1 MKKILL
7 TLAAAAVLLVSAS
20 AATTRSNKSEVARNL
35 HIFNALFKE
44 LQTQYVD
51 TIDATASMRTAI
63 DAMLGEI
70 DPYTE
75 YYPADEQDQ
84 LLSISSGQF
93 SGVGSTIQ
101 RRGKEVLFTEPQWGS
116 PARTAGIRHGDRI
129 LRIDGDTVDPDMDI
143 SEVSKRLRGQAGTHV
158 RVDVRRPY
166 AEDSLLSFDVTRGV
180 IKVNPVPYYGLL
192 PDSVG
197 YIRITTFNEKT
208 AGNVHD
214 AVAELTRAPYLHGI
228 VLDLRGNGGGLLESA
243 VQVVSNFVDKGT
255 EVVRTRGR
263 DVRSEK
269 VFKTTRSPQARR
281 VPLVVLT
288 DGGTASS
295 SEIVAGAL
303 QDLDRAVIVGER
315 SFGKGLVQTP
325 RPMPYDGYVKI
336 TTGRYY
342 IPSGRLIQAID
353 YSHRNPDG
361 SVARIPDSLTNVY
374 STRVGRKVR
383 DGGGITPDIKVERKQ
398 MNRLIYNILADNWA
412 FDYATRYASRHPEGI
427 GSAETFA
434 VDDSIFAD
442 FKAFID
448 PARFSYDKVCESGI
462 KVLREA
468 AEREGY
474 MNDSVAAQFAVLEGL
489 LRHDLDHD
497 LDHNIADIKEIL
509 DDEISTRYFSDSD
522 IVRRSLQGDLTL
534 DRARRLLHSP
544 AEYRDLLPPHENAP
558 ENKTSDDAAR

>member
-7 TLAAAAVLLVSAS
+7 TLAAAAMLLVSAS

-51 TIDATASMRTAI
+51 TIDATGSMRTAI

-101 RRGKEVLFTEPQWGS
+101 RRGAEVLFTEPQWGS
-116 PARTAGIRHGDRI
+116 PAREAGIRHGDRI
-129 LRIDGDTVDPDMDI
+129 LRIDGDTIGPDMDI
-143 SEVSKRLRGQAGTHV
+143 SDVSKRLRGQAGTHV
-158 RVDVRRPY
+158 KVDVRRPY
-166 AEDSLLSFDVTRGV
+166 AEDSLLSFDITRGV
-180 IKVNPVPYYGLL
+180 IKVNPVPYYGVL
-192 PDSVG
+192 PDSTG
-197 YIRITTFNEKT
+197 YIRVVTFSEKT
-208 AGNVHD
+208 AGQVRD
-214 AVAELTRAPYLHGI
+214 AVAEIMRAPGLRGL

-263 DVRSEK
+263 DARSEK
-269 VFKTTRSPQARR
+269 VYKTTQNPQARTL
-281 VPLVVLT
+281 PLVVLT

-295 SEIVAGAL
+295 SEIVAGSL
-303 QDLDRAVIVGER
+303 QDLDRAVVMGDR
-315 SFGKGLVQTP
+315 SYGKGLVQTS
-325 RPMPYDGYVKI
+325 RPMPYGGYVKI

-342 IPSGRLIQAID
+342 IPSGRLVQAID

-361 SVARIPDSLTNVY
+361 TVARIPDSLTNVY
-374 STRVGRKVR
+374 KTRVGREVR
-383 DGGGITPDIKVERKQ
+383 DGGGITPDVKVENKQ
-398 MNRLIYNILADNWA
+398 INRLIYNIVADNWA
-412 FDYATRYASRHPEGI
+412 FDYATRYASQHPQGVGE
-427 GSAETFA
+427 ADDFA
-434 VDDSIFAD
+434 VTDSIFAD

-448 PARFSYDKVCESGI
+448 PSRFSYDKVCESGLKI
-462 KVLREA
+462 LREA

-474 MNDSVAAQFAVLEGL
+474 MNDSVTAQFAVLENL
-489 LRHDLDHD
+489 LRHDLNHD
-497 LDHNIADIKEIL
+497 LDHNAEEIKDIL
-509 DDEISTRYFSDSD
+509 DEEISSRYFSESD
-522 IVRRSLQGDLTL
+522 LVRRSLRGDTTL
-534 DRARRLLHSP
+534 DRARALLHNPEEYSRLLQP
-544 AEYRDLLPPHENAP
+544 AAAD
-558 ENKTSDDAAR
+558 NK

>member
-158 RVDVRRPY
+158 RVDIRRPY

-243 VQVVSNFVDKGT
+243 VQVVGLFVPKGT
-255 EVVRTRGR
+255 EVLRTRGKGLLN
-263 DVRSEK
+263 EK
-269 VFKTTRSPQARR
+269 IYKTTNTPVDTEIPIA
-281 VPLVVLT
+281 VLVN
-288 DGGTASS
+288 GGSASAA
-295 SEIVAGAL
+295 EIVTRAL

-315 SFGKGLVQTP
+315 SFGKGLVQST
-325 RPMPYDGYVKI
+325 RQLPYNGLLKVTIAK
-336 TTGRYY
+336 YY

-361 SVARIPDSLTNVY
+361 TVARIPDSLTTVWH
-374 STRVGRKVR
+374 TKAGREVR
-383 DGGGITPDIKVERKQ
+383 DGGGITPDIKVEYPEG
-398 MNRLIYNILADNWA
+398 NRLVYNIVRDNWS
-412 FDYATRYASRHPEGI
+412 FDFANRYAARHDSVAAPEDFVI
-427 GSAETFA
+427 T
-434 VDDSIFAD
+434 DTIFNE

-448 PARFSYDKVCESGI
+448 PARFKYDRTCELILEQLEKAS
-462 KVLREA
+462 KT
-468 AEREGY
+468 EGY
-474 MNDSVAAQFAVLEGL
+474 LNDQVQAQLDTLKVMLKHDL
-489 LRHDLDHD
+489 NHDLD
-497 LDHNIADIKEIL
+497 LNRATISEYLASEIL
-509 DDEISTRYFSDSD
+509 QRYYYDRGAIIEALKHDAELDSAAT
-522 IVRRSLQGDLTL
+522 VLN
-534 DRARRLLHSP
+534 SP
-544 AEYRDLLPPHENAP
+544 ERYKGILRG
-558 ENKTSDDAAR
+558 K